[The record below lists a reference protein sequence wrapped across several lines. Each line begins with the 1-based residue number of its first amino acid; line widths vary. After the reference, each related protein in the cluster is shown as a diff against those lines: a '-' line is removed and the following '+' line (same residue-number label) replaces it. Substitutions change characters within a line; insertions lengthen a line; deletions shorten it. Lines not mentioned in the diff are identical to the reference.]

1 MAEDGKVVYKIEA
14 DDSGL
19 DAQLDSAESKIKDRL
34 GDAGKAGGD
43 SLGKGI
49 SDGLDKSTE
58 ESAKKTGKWQ
68 QVTTGAMR
76 AIGGAATD
84 MALKAGSAA
93 INYGRSFEQSFANAS
108 TLIDTSVT
116 DMDALKDNL
125 LDLSDASGLA
135 ADELNNALYS
145 ALSAGIPATEDMGEA
160 LSFLEES
167 SKLAK
172 AGFTDID
179 TAVSSTAKVLNAY
192 RMGTEETARVQKI
205 MMQTQNLGIVTVD
218 ELGSVL
224 AQVTPTAAAFGVS
237 FEQIGAS
244 LATMTAQGTPAA
256 QATTQLNSVLAEL
269 GKSGTMA
276 ANNLAAAAEG
286 TQYAGMSFQQMMEQG
301 VPLNEVLNMMADY
314 AAKDNMSLLD
324 MFSSVEAGRGALSLT
339 GESSEIFTKN
349 LAAMSTETDVVGEAF
364 DKVTG
369 TSGANFDVMLNTLK
383 NTCIRLF
390 EAFAPVLNDL
400 LPVLADLLE
409 ALLPIL
415 EPIAEVLGAVAKVIV
430 SALAPA
436 IRLVTPLLETLANVA
451 TTVAGAVTKALNA
464 VSKVKGES
472 SGAFSGGNSSGS
484 FSGGGRN
491 TRGRTA
497 QRHASGEDFIM
508 SDWTPAFL
516 DYGERVLTREE
527 NFHFNALGGLQ
538 GMERRA
544 SGGGSVQTGNG
555 SSVGGFST
563 PSKMEVGLKVSPR
576 EMAHAITPYIISE
589 LRAQGKW
596 EDVK

>member
-76 AIGGAATD
+76 AIGSAATD

-116 DMDALKDNL
+116 DVDALKDNL

-301 VPLNEVLNMMADY
+301 VPLNEVLGMMADY

-390 EAFAPVLNDL
+390 EAFTPVLNEL

-415 EPIAEVLGAVAKVIV
+415 EPIAEVIGAVAKVIV

-451 TTVAGAVTKALNA
+451 TTVAGAVSKALDA

-472 SGAFSGGNSSGS
+472 TGSFSGGNSSGTV
-484 FSGGGRN
+484 SGGGR
-491 TRGRTA
+491 TTP
-497 QRHASGEDFIM
+497 QRHASGEDFVM

-538 GMERRA
+538 GMERMESGSSA
-544 SGGGSVQTGNG
+544 PADGGSSGGG
-555 SSVGGFST
+555 FSP
-563 PSKMEVGLKVSPR
+563 PSRMEVGLKVSPR
-576 EMAHAITPYIISE
+576 EMAHAIAPYIIKE
-589 LRAQGKW
+589 FRANDQW
-596 EDVK
+596 DDVR